1 VKTTHFR
8 RAIVP
13 GVAAVALAVS
23 VAACGSSNND
33 SGATGGAA
41 SPTGATG
48 APGSPTTVPAVN
60 NSGTLTGGG
69 STAQGSA
76 QVQWATDFQKQN
88 NGVTINYNQ
97 VGSGTGRASF
107 ESGAY
112 SFAGSDAFISDPAE
126 YSSAKKQCGT
136 DPIEV
141 PNYVSPIAVV
151 FNLPG
156 VTKLN
161 LDGPTIAKIFA
172 GKITTWNDPA
182 IAQANPGATLPSTQI
197 QPVHRSDDSGT
208 TANFTDYLAQAGGG
222 AWTSKAS
229 QTWPTT
235 TGLNGNG
242 TSGVV
247 TTAQGTDGS
256 IAYVDAS
263 KAGGFGVVSV
273 KVGSQYVAPSAQGAE
288 NDLEASKMDPSA
300 KGPNQLLFAVDR
312 TTTDPKNYPLLLVSY
327 LIACPTYKDSS
338 VAGLVKN
345 YLTYVVS
352 PAGQQSGATAAASAP
367 LPASVS
373 TKATQIVSQI
383 H

>member
-1 VKTTHFR
+1 MKTTHLS

-13 GVAAVALAVS
+13 GIAAVALAVS
-23 VAACGSSNND
+23 VSACGSSS
-33 SGATGGAA
+33 SGTTSTSTGTGSGSSASASGSATA
-41 SPTGATG
+41 
-48 APGSPTTVPAVN
+48 PAVN

-76 QVQWATDFQKQN
+76 QVQWTTDFQGQN
-88 NGVTINYNQ
+88 SGVTINYNQ
-97 VGSGTGRASF
+97 VGSGTGRSSF

-112 SFAGSDAFISDPAE
+112 SFAGSDAYITDPSE
-126 YSSAKKQCGT
+126 YASAKKQCGA

-141 PNYVSPIAVV
+141 PDYVSPIAVV
-151 FNLPG
+151 FNLQG
-156 VTKLN
+156 VKSLN
-161 LDGPTIAKIFA
+161 LDGPTLASIFA
-172 GKITTWNDPA
+172 GKIKTWNDPA
-182 IAQANPGATLPSTQI
+182 ITKLNPGVSLPSSQI

-208 TANFTDYLAQAGGG
+208 TQNFTDYLSQAGGG
-222 AWTSKAS
+222 NWSQPAS

-235 TGLNGNG
+235 SGLNGDG

-273 KVGSQYVAPSAQGAE
+273 KVGDKYVAPSSQAAA
-288 NDLEASKMDPSA
+288 NDLNISKVDPTA
-300 KGPNQLLFAVDR
+300 KPDQLNYKVDR
-312 TTTDPKNYPLLLVSY
+312 TTTDSSNYPLLLVSY
-327 LIACPTYKDSS
+327 LIACPSYKDSG

-345 YLTYVVS
+345 YLTYIVS
-352 PAGQQSGATAAASAP
+352 SAGQQSGATAAGSAP
-367 LPASVS
+367 LPPAVS
-373 TKATQIVSQI
+373 QKATQILSKI

>member
-1 VKTTHFR
+1 MKTTQLR

-23 VAACGSSNND
+23 MAACGSGSND
-33 SGATGGAA
+33 TASGSGASSASGSTGTA
-41 SPTGATG
+41 
-48 APGSPTTVPAVN
+48 PAVN

-69 STAQGSA
+69 SSAQGSA
-76 QVQWATDFQKQN
+76 QVQWATDFQTQN
-88 NGVTINYNQ
+88 SGTTINYNQ
-97 VGSGTGRASF
+97 VGSGTGRTSF

-126 YSSAKKQCGT
+126 YSSAKKQCGA

-141 PNYVSPIAVV
+141 PDYISPIAVV

-156 VTKLN
+156 VSSLN

-182 IAQANPGATLPSTQI
+182 IAALNPGTSLPSTQI

-208 TANFTDYLAQAGGG
+208 TQNFTDYLSQAGGG
-222 AWTSKAS
+222 SWTNPAS

-235 TGLNGNG
+235 SGLNGNG

-263 KAGGFGVVSV
+263 KAGGFGVASV
-273 KVGSQYVAPSAQGAE
+273 KVGGQYVAPSAAGAAA
-288 NDLEASKMDPSA
+288 DLEVSKLDKSA
-300 KGPNQLLFAVDR
+300 KDGQLIYAVDR

-327 LIACPTYKDSS
+327 LIACPTYDDSA
-338 VAGLVKN
+338 VASLVKN

-352 PAGQQSGATAAASAP
+352 PQGQQSGATAAASAP
-367 LPASVS
+367 LPASLS
-373 TKATQIVSQI
+373 QKATQIVSQI

>member
-1 VKTTHFR
+1 MNISSFR

-13 GVAAVALAVS
+13 GVASIALAAS
-23 VAACGSSNND
+23 VAACGSSSND
-33 SGATGGAA
+33 SSSTTTTSSSTTSSSAA
-41 SPTGATG
+41 P
-48 APGSPTTVPAVN
+48 VN

-76 QVQWATDFQKQN
+76 QVQWATDFQGKN
-88 NGVTINYNQ
+88 SGTTINYNQ
-97 VGSGTGRASF
+97 VGSGAGRTSF

-112 SFAGSDAFISDPAE
+112 SFAGSDAYISDPTE
-126 YSSAKKQCGT
+126 YSAAKKQCGA

-141 PNYVSPIAVV
+141 PVYVSPIAVV
-151 FNLPG
+151 FNLQG
-156 VTKLN
+156 ITSLK
-161 LDGPTIAKIFA
+161 LDGPTIAKIFS
-172 GKITTWNDPA
+172 GDIKTWNDPA
-182 IAQANPGATLPSTQI
+182 IAQQNPGVNLPSTSI

-208 TANFTDYLAQAGGG
+208 TQNFTDYLSQAGGG
-222 AWTSKAS
+222 NWKSEAS

-235 TGLNGNG
+235 TGLNGSG

-273 KVGSQYVAPSAQGAE
+273 KVGSSYVAPSADAAGADLAASSLDPTAKQG
-288 NDLEASKMDPSA
+288 
-300 KGPNQLLFAVDR
+300 QLIYKINR

-327 LIACPTYKDSS
+327 AIACPTYSDSG
-338 VAGLVKN
+338 VASLLKN

-352 PAGQQSGATAAASAP
+352 EAGQASGAKAAGSAP
-367 LPASVS
+367 LPSSISA
-373 TKATQIVSQI
+373 KATTIVSAI
-383 H
+383 K